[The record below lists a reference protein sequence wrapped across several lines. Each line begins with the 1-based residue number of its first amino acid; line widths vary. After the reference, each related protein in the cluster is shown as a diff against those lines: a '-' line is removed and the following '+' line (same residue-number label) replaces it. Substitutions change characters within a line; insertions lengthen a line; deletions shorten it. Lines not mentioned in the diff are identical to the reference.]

1 MTADFYSRD
10 LAYIHD
16 RGYLGFADRA
26 APGVLRA
33 LAKRCSP
40 GDLIVEIGCGSG
52 GLTRHLADAGYRIL
66 ALDYSAAMI
75 ALARKK
81 IPRAK
86 FHRGSFYDFTPPRC
100 SGIVAAGECFN
111 YVQAGS
117 AQHPVEVRAFFRRAG
132 RSLRAG
138 GVLLFDFLEPVSSR
152 PRRRGVHNSG
162 EDWIVIV
169 EGEVRRRILRREI
182 TTIRQIG
189 PRFRVSKE
197 GHRQYLFTRAEISRA
212 LDESGFAH
220 AFRKGYGRMH
230 LNSGHVAVEAIRREE
245 TK

>member
-26 APGVLRA
+26 APGILRA

-52 GLTRHLADAGYRIL
+52 GLTRHLSAAGYRIL
-66 ALDYSAAMI
+66 AVDYSAAML

-81 IPRAK
+81 IPGAK

-100 SGIVAAGECFN
+100 SAIVAAGECFN
-111 YVQAGS
+111 YMQAGS
-117 AQHPVEVRAFFRRAG
+117 AQHSGEVSAFFQRAG
-132 RSLRAG
+132 RALRTG
-138 GVLLFDFLEPVSSR
+138 GVLLFDFLEPVASR
-152 PRRRGVHNSG
+152 PHRRGIHTSG
-162 EDWIVIV
+162 DDWIVIV
-169 EGEVRRRILRREI
+169 EGDIRRRVLRREI

-197 GHRQYLFTRAEISRA
+197 GHRQYLFTRKEISRA
-212 LDESGFAH
+212 LSDGGFMH

-230 LNSGHVAVEAIRREE
+230 LNSGHVAVEATRREE
-245 TK
+245 LK